1 MKIITTKVH
10 QHMNFD
16 NKDNCMAVFQNMP
29 AVAICATKNV
39 SNKKITAACVWLTE
53 SYTTENIDR
62 TGAQS

>member
-1 MKIITTKVH
+1 
-10 QHMNFD
+10 MNFD